1 MPAEGSRLKV
11 EYGTRQEYD
20 NYVALS
26 GHPDPSVIYYLTD
39 TRQIIIDGDSY
50 SKNPNTLVYAGQVNS
65 PDDVEPLQGKD
76 YRDTQFIYSVGDSYK
91 LYLVSQDHT
100 TPVELNKILD
110 GSIDFSQVNFVV
122 STISTGNRLED
133 KVPSVKALIDYVVK
147 YTEDYVNSQKNIE
160 NGIVGLNSEG
170 KISSE
175 QYEYEVIN
183 GDAAYGSD
191 HDKDR
196 TDLRWSSEKDL
207 PVTGSRLNKLLSDR
221 VAKEPH
227 RDLSTN
233 DFDNIYKTMLDTL
246 STTST
251 TSSTAVFWGD
261 KDATGTSIKGRPI
274 VYDGYTK
281 SEAVVSDPGGLLDAK
296 STLER
301 LEKFTNNFKATES
314 FNITDQVSAKIPSSR
329 MIVDNIN
336 DLLSTELVLEN
347 QYTLPKSY
355 YSFEYLVL
363 ELSLVDRE
371 YNETE
376 VKMKVYGSQV
386 NELSVKISDSL
397 FVQIS
402 AEVTPA
408 TETEVSLKI
417 TVTSYPLD
425 NGAVDMDTQLEQ
437 VEVRDEV
444 INVSQAGV
452 VDYTLNHQSI
462 VSSTLSI
469 SKPDGTFRED
479 VTLTDSSTGE
489 ISTSSEE
496 GFSYKQNDESYRDK
510 ATYSYYKFSDEQLV
524 SFAQD
529 KVRTLKLLDIK
540 GGHPLS

>member
-26 GHPDPSVIYYLTD
+26 GRPDPSVIYYLTD

-50 SKNPNTLVYAGQVNS
+50 SKNPNTLVYAGQVSS

-76 YRDTQFIYSVGDSYK
+76 YRDTQFIYSVGDSCK

-110 GSIDFSQVNFVV
+110 GSIDFNQVNFVV
-122 STISTGNRLED
+122 GTISTDNPLED

-175 QYEYEVIN
+175 QYEYEVVN
-183 GDAAYGSD
+183 GGAAYGSD

-207 PVTGSRLNKLLSDR
+207 PVTGSRLNELLSDR
-221 VAKEPH
+221 VAKEPR

-246 STTST
+246 STTSA
-251 TSSTAVFWGD
+251 TSSAAVLWGD

-296 STLER
+296 STLKR
-301 LEKFTNNFKATES
+301 LESFTNNFKSTES
-314 FNITDQVSAKIPSSR
+314 FNITDQVSAKIPSSQLV
-329 MIVDNIN
+329 VDNIN
-336 DLLSTELVLEN
+336 DLLSTELTLEN

-355 YSFEYLVL
+355 YNFEYLVL

-371 YNETE
+371 YNETK
-376 VKMKVYGSQV
+376 VKMKVYDSQV

-397 FVQIS
+397 FVQVS
-402 AEVTPA
+402 AKVTPT

-425 NGAVDMDTQLEQ
+425 NGVVDMDTQLEQ
-437 VEVRDEV
+437 IEVKDEV
-444 INVSQAGV
+444 INVSQAGTL
-452 VDYTLNHQSI
+452 DYTLSHQS
-462 VSSTLSI
+462 VVGSTLSV
-469 SKPDGTFRED
+469 SKPDGTFRDD

>member
-26 GHPDPSVIYYLTD
+26 GRPDPSVIYYLTD

-50 SKNPNTLVYAGQVNS
+50 SKNPNTLVYAGQVSS
-65 PDDVEPLQGKD
+65 PSDAEPLQGKD
-76 YRDTQFIYSVGDSYK
+76 YRDTQFIYSVGDSCK

-110 GSIDFSQVNFVV
+110 KSIDFSQVNFVV

-147 YTEDYVNSQKNIE
+147 YTEDYVNSQKNIK

-175 QYEYEVIN
+175 QYEYEIIN
-183 GDAAYGSD
+183 GGAAYGSD
-191 HDKDR
+191 RDKDR
-196 TDLRWSSEKDL
+196 TDLRWSSEMDL
-207 PVTGSRLNKLLSDR
+207 PVTGSKLNELLSDR
-221 VAKEPH
+221 VAKEPS

-233 DFDNIYKTMLDTL
+233 DFDNVYKTMLDTL
-246 STTST
+246 VSTST
-251 TSSTAVFWGD
+251 ASGSVVFWGD
-261 KDATGTSIKGRPI
+261 KDTTGTSIKGRPI

-301 LEKFTNNFKATES
+301 LERFTNNFKATES
-314 FNITDQVSAKIPSSR
+314 FNITDQVSAKIPSSQL
-329 MIVDNIN
+329 IVDNIN
-336 DLLSTELVLEN
+336 DLLSTELTLEN

-402 AEVTPA
+402 AEVTPV

-469 SKPDGTFRED
+469 SKPDGTFRDD